1 MSNFSHLLSKHG
13 VLVSFNIARKIKTN
27 EVNKIK
33 DKIPNKNISDAEFFK
48 KLQTMIT
55 LQENYHSYDKIPG
68 LIIDQNKSEMMIFFE
83 NLPPLIKLSI
93 IDISNKFSI
102 DAASKKLNTPQILL
116 AIQLIFNHL
125 GISSEDLKNF
135 NIKFKPPNLDDK
147 DEMDDDEDND
157 EY

>member
-102 DAASKKLNTPQILL
+102 DAASKKLNTSQILL